1 MIARSVDGE
10 KALSKLTISRV
21 ILHDQMISVTFAFQ
35 NVGCT
40 SEREH
45 S

>member
-10 KALSKLTISRV
+10 KALSKFTISRV
-21 ILHDQMISVTFAFQ
+21 SLHDQMVSMTFAFQ

-40 SEREH
+40 SERER